1 MRTRFKT
8 PSNWIVFLTFVM
20 NALLTQ
26 LSIYL
31 YLASMPA
38 MKIAMHTNNSHIQ
51 LTYSYFMLGMGLAII
66 FSGYFIKKISYRQL
80 LLINNLIFI
89 LATALIFLIDNIS
102 IFLILRVLQGVGCS
116 LGSVFIIMV
125 IIREQYE
132 KKASIRVFSF
142 LLSALALVPIVAPF
156 IGGYVQDIYG
166 WKGNFLILLV
176 ISFGLM
182 IATFLFFPKI
192 KNKSGAELQKSYIS
206 HLKEYLRDK
215 HFFSQ
220 TVYSIL
226 IVNIIVSYNVASPF
240 LLQNHLAISATFF
253 GWLAAFI
260 GFMFSLG
267 AFCNSGLIKKYNIN
281 FVVKIGLIISSIGMA
296 LFLICSYL
304 TPYSVSG
311 IVVPFAIVT
320 FGLAILYPNLTAYS
334 YENIKENALVAASL
348 FATLNIISN
357 FITVYIVASIPEES
371 PIFFA
376 WVITLMQLLLLSY
389 FYKKK
394 PMDKQTGWG

>member
-1 MRTRFKT
+1 MWIRLKI
-8 PSNWIVFLTFVM
+8 PANLIVFLTFVM

-26 LSIYL
+26 LSLYL
-31 YLASMPA
+31 YLPSMPA
-38 MKIAMHTNNSHIQ
+38 MRIAMHTNNAHIQ

-66 FSGYFIKKISYRQL
+66 FSGYLIRKSSYRQL
-80 LLINNLIFI
+80 LLINNFIFI
-89 LATALIFLIDNIS
+89 LATALIFFINNIS
-102 IFLILRVLQGVGCS
+102 IFLILRVLQGIGCS

-132 KKASIRVFSF
+132 KEASIRVFSF

-156 IGGYVQDIYG
+156 IGGYIQDTYG
-166 WKGNFLILLV
+166 WKGNFLILLFL
-176 ISFGLM
+176 SLGLM
-182 IATFLFFPKI
+182 LTTFLIFPKI
-192 KNKSGAELQKSYIS
+192 KNKSKELQKSYIFYI
-206 HLKEYLRDK
+206 KEYLNDK
-215 HFFSQ
+215 HFFSH

-240 LLQNHLAISATFF
+240 LLQNRLAISASFF

-260 GFMFSLG
+260 GCMFSLG
-267 AFCNSGLIKKYNIN
+267 AFFNSSLIRKYNIN
-281 FVVKIGLIISSIGMA
+281 FVVKFGLVISSIGVA

-304 TPYSVSG
+304 TPYSVTA

-320 FGLAILYPNLTAYS
+320 FGLAILYPNLTSYS
-334 YENIKENALVAASL
+334 YENIKEQAHIAASL

-357 FITVYIVASIPEES
+357 FITVYIVALIPEES

-376 WVITLMQLLLLSY
+376 WVITSMQLLLLSY
-389 FYKKK
+389 FYKRIKF
-394 PMDKQTGWG
+394 

>member
-1 MRTRFKT
+1 MWVHLKI
-8 PSNWIVFLTFVM
+8 PANLIVFLTFII

-26 LSIYL
+26 FSIYL
-31 YLASMPA
+31 YLPSMPA
-38 MKIAMHTNNSHIQ
+38 MKVAMHTSNAHIQ

-66 FSGYFIKKISYRQL
+66 FSGYFIKKSSYRQL

-89 LATALIFLIDNIS
+89 LATALIFCTENIS
-102 IFLILRVLQGVGCS
+102 IFLILRVIQGIGCS

-132 KKASIRVFSF
+132 KEASIRVFSF

-156 IGGYVQDIYG
+156 IGGYIQDIYG
-166 WKGNFLILLV
+166 WKGNFLILLL
-176 ISFGLM
+176 ISLGLM
-182 IATFLFFPKI
+182 LATFLFFPKI
-192 KNKSGAELQKSYIS
+192 KNKGEELEKSYIF
-206 HLKEYLRDK
+206 HIKEYLSDK
-215 HFFSQ
+215 HFFSH

-240 LLQNHLAISATFF
+240 LLQNRLAISATFF

-260 GFMFSLG
+260 GLMFSLG
-267 AFCNSGLIKKYNIN
+267 AFFNSSLIKKYKIN
-281 FVVKIGLIISSIGMA
+281 FAVKMGLIISSIGIA
-296 LFLICSYL
+296 FFLICSYL
-304 TPYSVSG
+304 TPYSVSA

-320 FGLAILYPNLTAYS
+320 FGLAILYPNLTSYS
-334 YENIKENALVAASL
+334 YDNMKGNIYVPACL

-357 FITVYIVASIPEES
+357 FITVYIVALIPEES

-389 FYKKK
+389 FYKRAEL
-394 PMDKQTGWG
+394 D